1 MHSGGYEA
9 AARTLRQGGVIACP
23 TEAVWGLSC
32 DPFNEAAVDRILALK
47 ERPRDKGLLLVA
59 ASMAQL
65 EPLLASL
72 TEAQRQRLADSWP
85 GPVTWVIPD
94 PIPIYPEWVRGR
106 HDTIAVRV
114 SAHPDVRQLCAA
126 FAGAL
131 VSTSANRA
139 GEEEIRSRT
148 ILESA
153 FGAML
158 DFVVDG
164 ELGGADRPSQI
175 RDLLTGAVLR

>member
-1 MHSGGYEA
+1 MNSGGCDA
-9 AARTLRQGGVIACP
+9 AARILRDGGVVACP

-32 DPFNEAAVDRILALK
+32 DPFDEAAVDRILALK

-65 EPLLASL
+65 EPLLAGL
-72 TEAQRQRLADSWP
+72 TQAQRQRLADSWP

-94 PIPIYPEWVRGR
+94 PTPIYPDWVRGS

-114 SAHPDVRQLCAA
+114 SAHPVVRQLCAA
-126 FAGAL
+126 FSGAL

-148 ILESA
+148 ILESQ

-158 DFVVDG
+158 DLVVDG
-164 ELGGADRPSQI
+164 EIGGADRPSQI
-175 RDLLTGAVLR
+175 RDLLTGVVIR